1 MAKQHLY
8 TRVPAKLSM
17 FKKELSYDTFAVSK
31 GINEAYIKENLQ
43 KLCDYRQ
50 SPNEKDYILND
61 SMPNIYMSY
70 FSRKTGELI
79 QTCISFLPND
89 FTGEKHGFFAHS
101 LVLNGEETEKIIKD
115 PASSLITTSNFI
127 HELDKTGVDFE
138 GEKPAVDYPAISYNI
153 APCKDPAC
161 LVEEY
166 DNTMLKELIYA
177 FLGATSK
184 GNKTINIDL
193 GTDDLRR
200 FSDDSVD
207 FLNSFFSI
215 FPFHLRSKLT
225 YVTYTADIKKSPMTF
240 FKVRFVK
247 DLDRQVVSS
256 KQSFSFNFAK
266 KTVIGV
272 KTEDTGYKKASREVD
287 FMFNL
292 LSDKTKREDFLNFF
306 DRVVPTAAEYR
317 YEWLSSIILM
327 YCRICECYED
337 DVILPNDD
345 TVLELLNVYEKYRKL
360 LTVTERCR
368 VLGAL
373 NRYAEA
379 KTVIPPQI
387 FTKIRKIYISE
398 PVPCKEVIM
407 DVILTLIHTDGMR
420 DKLFMFIKQTYPLET
435 PAAREKISENLAR
448 VFYGQFL
455 QTQIL
460 SLFSEYFDQES
471 PATKVVILE
480 KVVASV
486 RSEQIQDQVIAFL
499 DKYYM
504 HLAPKLRNKVRSE
517 LYKELPEAD
526 KLTAKIINLF
536 ENHFLEEDEK
546 TRERQIRSIFLRI
559 EKAERTGNH
568 KLIDIIM
575 GDLYDLKPMSTE
587 LLKIILIDVKNVR
600 VFEYLMKKM
609 LSGKH
614 LRGVHDAIAII
625 YGNYNELPPETE
637 SALREGVT
645 QLIIVNEE
653 RCNLFDYIDLDNSM
667 RETLAGMNS
676 RPATE
681 LYNKLYKKYICRIV
695 NDKIGDAFRNDLNE
709 NCLTV
714 AHDFII
720 GKKEYISSA
729 CYDSLMKLKRIYD
742 AMEAHETGKAVEI
755 YTELNVPGEYRP
767 AASGMLSTFFD
778 KMYTDDPRSPRE
790 LTDKLEYEYFT
801 EIAMP
806 LAISCDP
813 KWSEKAFVKCDSKLG
828 ALTVML
834 KRAELMRKKKKL
846 KEIVPD
852 RKVTAP
858 KTLRAA
864 LSFCEDALRADKSF
878 EMRLLGQDGDGMMPL
893 LSHACSDPAIKKS
906 EIKKI
911 IKEIRTE
918 GKYPVI
924 ADRLEL
930 VLGGGTL
937 KIAKLKTEPSTVA
950 DVRNKAENTGRNAK
964 SGKTGRA
971 DGKDEN
977 DKPGK
982 DGKHISAKP
991 EAPSANKTENAEDIK
1006 GKAKKAKADKQTE
1019 NGDDAEKKQAFIAAL
1034 LGKLSSVF
1042 GKKPSDDKNATA
1054 DQSLKNT
1061 TAEGP
1066 EAVRNI
1072 PVENAPADNASES
1085 SDVKNEK
1092 ATENVIATVHE
1103 NTSQPLPT
1111 DAETDHEINDE
1122 PETKPDDYYGSIISI
1137 TETPGFVDD
1146 EEDLEDWDTLIIE
1159 ESKKKNENESA
1170 QIPDMTVNESD
1181 FVILDDDSDDEDDAS
1196 DPENSGNEDSD
1207 DSVEDDEFSGD
1218 IIIDV
1223 DDNGDDNTGK
1233 NNS

>member
-138 GEKPAVDYPAISYNI
+138 GEKPWVDYPAISYNI

-559 EKAERTGNH
+559 EKAEKTGNH

-742 AMEAHETGKAVEI
+742 AMEAHETAKAVEI

-767 AASGMLSTFFD
+767 AASGTLSTFFD

-801 EIAMP
+801 EIAIP

-893 LSHACSDPAIKKS
+893 LFHACSDPAIKKP

-950 DVRNKAENTGRNAK
+950 DVGNKAENTGRNAK

-1006 GKAKKAKADKQTE
+1006 GKAKKAKSDKQTE
-1019 NGDDAEKKQAFIAAL
+1019 NGDDAEKKQVFIAAL

-1042 GKKPSDDKNATA
+1042 GKKSSDDKNATA

-1085 SDVKNEK
+1085 SDVTNEK

>member
-1 MAKQHLY
+1 MAKQQLY

-50 SPNEKDYILND
+50 SPNEKEYILND

-115 PASSLITTSNFI
+115 PASSLITLSNFI

-161 LVEEY
+161 LLEEY

-177 FLGATSK
+177 FLIATSK

-193 GTDDLRR
+193 GTDDLRK
-200 FSDDSVD
+200 FSDYSVD
-207 FLNSFFSI
+207 FLNSFFAI

-292 LSDKTKREDFLNFF
+292 LSDKTRREDFLNFF
-306 DRVVPTAAEYR
+306 DRVVPTAAEYK

-345 TVLELLNVYEKYRKL
+345 AVLELLNVYEKYRKL

-368 VLGAL
+368 VLSAL

-460 SLFSEYFDQES
+460 NLFSEYFDQES

-645 QLIIVNEE
+645 QLIIANEE
-653 RCNLFDYIDLDNSM
+653 RCNLFDYIELDNSM
-667 RETLAGMNS
+667 RETLARMNS
-676 RPATE
+676 RPAAE

-695 NDKIGDAFRNDLNE
+695 NNKIGDAFRNDLNE

-720 GKKEYISSA
+720 GKKEYMGSA
-729 CYDSLMKLKRIYD
+729 CYDSLMKLKKIYD
-742 AMEAHETGKAVEI
+742 AMEAHETAKAVEI
-755 YTELNVPGEYRP
+755 YTELNVPEEYRLP
-767 AASGMLSTFFD
+767 AFETLSTFFD
-778 KMYTDDPRSPRE
+778 NMYTDDPRSPRE

-801 EIAMP
+801 EIAIP
-806 LAISCDP
+806 LAISGDP

-834 KRAELMRKKKKL
+834 KRAELMRKKKKI
-846 KEIVPD
+846 KEIAPD
-852 RKVTAP
+852 RKTTAP

-864 LSFCEDALRADKSF
+864 LSFCEDAFRADKSF
-878 EMRLLGQDGDGMMPL
+878 EMILVGHDGDGMMPL
-893 LSHACSDPAIKKS
+893 LVYACSDSAIKRS
-906 EIKKI
+906 EIKKL

-930 VLGGGTL
+930 VLGGGTI
-937 KIAKLKTEPSTVA
+937 KDSTPNTEAPTAGSVGNKAKKAQKAEKAEKSKKSEKGESADRKSGGDGKNVA
-950 DVRNKAENTGRNAK
+950 AKSEAHSANKAEN
-964 SGKTGRA
+964 
-971 DGKDEN
+971 
-977 DKPGK
+977 
-982 DGKHISAKP
+982 
-991 EAPSANKTENAEDIK
+991 AEDK
-1006 GKAKKAKADKQTE
+1006 NGKSKKAKADKQTKA
-1019 NGDDAEKKQAFIAAL
+1019 GADTEKKPSFIASL

-1042 GKKPSDDKNATA
+1042 GKKT
-1054 DQSLKNT
+1054 
-1061 TAEGP
+1061 
-1066 EAVRNI
+1066 
-1072 PVENAPADNASES
+1072 
-1085 SDVKNEK
+1085 SDVKNADPDQPPKTANAEAAQNNIIEAANTNNASEAADITDEK
-1092 ATENVIATVHE
+1092 ATEKVTEPVTEIP
-1103 NTSQPLPT
+1103 SQALPA
-1111 DAETDHEINDE
+1111 DEETEHEISDE
-1122 PETKPDDYYGSIISI
+1122 PETKPDDYYGSVISI

-1146 EEDLEDWDTLIIE
+1146 EADLEDWDTLIIE
-1159 ESKKKNENESA
+1159 ESNRKNENEAS

-1181 FVILDDDSDDEDDAS
+1181 FVILDDEDDDS
-1196 DPENSGNEDSD
+1196 DPENSDNEDDD
-1207 DSVEDDEFSGD
+1207 DSDGDDEFSED

-1223 DDNGDDNTGK
+1223 DENDDDNTDK
-1233 NNS
+1233 S